1 MMTHALWTSTKKI
14 IHGCFGAV
22 LRGPKEALMYFGNLN
37 GERWHRK
44 DIANTSSQKVVDWLR
59 SKRDETGCSYLF
71 MHDNAPVH
79 RAPPARC
86 YLEAH
91 GIELMLWP
99 AYSPDLNPIEHVWS
113 MMRCYIQ
120 NKYPEFERDMQ
131 RNRAEVRTIVR
142 EAWYHCTCEEKL
154 LRLISRMNKR
164 CEEVTRVE
172 GGPTSY

>member
-1 MMTHALWTSTKKI
+1 MDVLGQFCGSFA
-14 IHGCFGAV
+14 GAE
-22 LRGPKEALMYFGNLN
+22 RGPHVFWESEWGKMTS
-37 GERWHRK
+37 ERYRQH
-44 DIANTSSQKVVDWLR
+44 ILPKVVDWLR

-91 GIELMLWP
+91 GIEPMLWP
-99 AYSPDLNPIEHVWS
+99 AYFPDLNPIEHIWS

-120 NKYPEFERDMQ
+120 NKYPEFERDRQ

-142 EAWYHCTCEEKL
+142 EAWYHCTSEEKL
-154 LRLISRMNKR
+154 LRLISSMNKR